1 MIIIPAIDIIEGKC
15 VRLSQGN
22 FAHKTIYNNN
32 PLEVA
37 KSFEDAGIT
46 RLHLVD
52 LDGARQGKVVNWQVL
67 KTLAS
72 ESKLRIDFS
81 GGIQSD
87 EDIKA
92 AFEYGSTYISIGS
105 MAVKN
110 GEKVKSWIRKF
121 GEDKFIIGA
130 DVNKG
135 KVVIKGWTEQTELSA
150 SELITKYKR
159 IGIRQFFCTD
169 VEKDGQMMGPST
181 TFYKQLL
188 NEHPSINL
196 IASGGVRNTEDLID
210 LQKAGCYGVIIGKAL
225 YEKSISLDNLKQF
238 L

>member
-22 FAHKTIYNNN
+22 FAHKTVYNDN

-52 LDGARQGKVVNWQVL
+52 LDGARQGKVINWKVL

-72 ESKLRIDFS
+72 ESKLQIDFS

-87 EDIKA
+87 EDIRV

-110 GEKVKSWIRKF
+110 AEKVQSWIRKF
-121 GEDKFIIGA
+121 GADKFIIGA
-130 DVNKG
+130 DVSKG
-135 KVVIKGWTEQTELSA
+135 MVMIKGWTEQTELSA

-169 VEKDGQMMGPST
+169 IEKDGQMEGPSAT
-181 TFYKQLL
+181 LYKQLL
-188 NEHPSINL
+188 DKHSSINL
-196 IASGGVRNTEDLID
+196 IASGGVRNIQDLLD
-210 LQKAGCYGVIIGKAL
+210 LQKAGCHGVIIGKAI
-225 YEKSISLDNLKQF
+225 YEKTISLDHLKQF
-238 L
+238 F

>member
-72 ESKLRIDFS
+72 ESKLQIDFS

-121 GEDKFIIGA
+121 GADKFIIGA

-150 SELITKYKR
+150 SELIARYNR
-159 IGIRQFFCTD
+159 MGISQFFCTD

-181 TFYKQLL
+181 ELYKQLIH
-188 NEHPSINL
+188 EHPSINL
-196 IASGGVRNTEDLID
+196 IASGGVRNIQDLLD
-210 LQKAGCYGVIIGKAL
+210 LQKAGCYGVIIGKAI